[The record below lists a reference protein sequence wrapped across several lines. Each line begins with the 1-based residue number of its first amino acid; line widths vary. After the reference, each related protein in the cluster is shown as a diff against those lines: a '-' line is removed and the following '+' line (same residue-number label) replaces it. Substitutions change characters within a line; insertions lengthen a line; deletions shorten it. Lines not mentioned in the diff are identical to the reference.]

1 MRGELWEDLLK
12 TALLGTERCPPPR
25 LAAAGRAADV
35 VARLSAAPADA
46 AVLGAAAV
54 ISTCRRAGFVPAADG
69 SVLSS
74 EPCYA
79 DDLPA
84 VGPRAERRLRA
95 MIAGDQIE
103 LLPEWLVACTDAGR
117 RVPEMALPGLL
128 ELARTKPE
136 HRDALLP
143 VLGKRGR
150 WLAAQNP
157 DWSYALGG
165 GGLFGDAGDADAAWQ
180 TGDRAARLSLLSR
193 LRCGDPAKGLALVQ
207 STWSQEPAEDRAR
220 FIAAL
225 ERGLSPAD
233 ESFLEAGLDD
243 RSKEV
248 RRTAAGL
255 LARLPRSQLVRR
267 MTERAAPLLTWKA
280 GKKPKVEVTLPP
292 PPDKAAERDGIEAK
306 PSGTRFGQK
315 QWGLWQVL
323 SAVPPSTWSK
333 QWEARPA
340 EILEAVRKNEF
351 EKVLVTAWAR
361 AAARH
366 GDAAWAEAIVATELA
381 TVMDWDGFPL
391 AAELQALLPD
401 SRREALLIEQLAAD
415 ADSGGMGESASSVL
429 LRAHK
434 GAWSVK
440 LARAVLVRVRE
451 MIRRPRGN
459 YWQGSAMLREAALR
473 MPPAMFDELAKGW
486 PEKEKEWDQWK
497 GVVDT
502 FLSTVQAR
510 RDMLE
515 EIRR

>member
-1 MRGELWEDLLK
+1 MRAELWEDLLK

-25 LAAAGRAADV
+25 HAAAGRAADV
-35 VARLSAAPADA
+35 VARLAAAPADA

-54 ISTCRRAGFVPAADG
+54 VSTCRRAGFVPGADN
-69 SVLSS
+69 SLLRCQ
-74 EPCYA
+74 PCDT

-84 VGPRAERRLRA
+84 VGPRAERRLRV
-95 MIAGDQIE
+95 MIAGDQTE
-103 LLPEWLVACTDAGR
+103 LLPEWLAACAEAGK
-117 RVPEMALPGLL
+117 RVPELALPGLL
-128 ELARTKPE
+128 ELSRTKPDY
-136 HRDALLP
+136 RDALLP

-165 GGLFGDAGDADAAWQ
+165 GGLFADGGDADAAWQ

-193 LRCGDPAKGLALVQ
+193 LRFGEPARALALVQ
-207 STWSQEPAEDRAR
+207 STWSQAPAEERAR

-225 ERGLSPAD
+225 EKGLSPAD
-233 ESFLEAGLDD
+233 EAFLESALDD

-255 LARLPRSQLVRR
+255 LARLPRSELVRR
-267 MTERAAPLLTWKA
+267 MTERAQPLLAWKA

-292 PPDKAAERDGIEAK
+292 PPDKAAERDGIEPK
-306 PSGTRFGQK
+306 PTGTRFGQK
-315 QWGLWQVL
+315 QWGLWQIL

-333 QWEARPA
+333 QWGAKPA
-340 EILEAVRKNEF
+340 EVIEAVRKNEF
-351 EKVLVTAWAR
+351 ENVLVTAWAR

-366 GDAAWAEAIVATELA
+366 GDAAWAEAVVATELA

-391 AAELQALLPD
+391 AAQLQALLPD
-401 SRREALLIEQLAAD
+401 SRRETLLIEQLAAD
-415 ADSGGMGESASSVL
+415 AGSGGMGESASSVL

-434 GAWSVK
+434 DAWSPK
-440 LARAVLVRVRE
+440 LARAVLERVRE
-451 MIRRPRGN
+451 MTRRPRGN
-459 YWQGSAMLREAALR
+459 YWQGSAMLREAAPR
-473 MPPAMFDELAKGW
+473 VPPAMFDELANGW
-486 PEKEKEWDQWK
+486 PEKGKEWDQWK

-502 FLSTVQAR
+502 FLSTVQSR